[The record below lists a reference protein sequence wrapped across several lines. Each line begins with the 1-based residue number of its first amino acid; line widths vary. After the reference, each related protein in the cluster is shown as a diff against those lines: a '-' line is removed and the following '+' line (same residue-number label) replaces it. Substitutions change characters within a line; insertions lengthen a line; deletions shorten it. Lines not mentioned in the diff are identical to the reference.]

1 LISIANEDFR
11 NPKLSFTMLNKLP
24 ISFSYSIFCVGLL
37 MLLSLLSG
45 CSQTSAYTPGI
56 VSDQDP
62 IQAFQHEM
70 DRLRKYN
77 GIPGMSVA
85 VLQNQQIVFAE
96 GFGYADI
103 ENGIPAAADTP
114 FNIASLSKTF
124 AAAILMKLVEEGR
137 LYLDTAIA
145 DILKNTPFPYE
156 EGTIHGYAN
165 ACKKIKELSRDTD
178 FEYSFLLKNYRCDTE
193 NITVRHHLTHT
204 AQGNPGETYRYNG
217 FLFGFLSLVA
227 AEVSR
232 KPYPALLVDHI
243 IAPLEMTNTIPST
256 TSESRDQILA
266 KRAKY
271 YRVGFGGE
279 FTPSNYPIK
288 LSSSAGIVTTV
299 QDMAKFDVAM
309 DRNLIV
315 SADSKAKMFSETIS
329 NMGKPLPYGLGWFVQ
344 EHAGAKL
351 VWHYGWAPKAYSSL
365 ILKVPE
371 KEVTL
376 ILFANSE
383 GASANFHLGR
393 GDVLRSPFAIAF
405 LNVFTDMMVKQ
416 EKF

>member
-1 LISIANEDFR
+1 
-11 NPKLSFTMLNKLP
+11 MQNKFP
-24 ISFSYSIFCVGLL
+24 TCFSYLNVYVSLL
-37 MLLSLLSG
+37 LLLFLLSA
-45 CSQTSAYTPGI
+45 CSRTSSKTQSRIA
-56 VSDQDP
+56 DQDP
-62 IQAFQHEM
+62 IQFFRYEM
-70 DRLRKYN
+70 DRLRKDYR
-77 GIPGMSVA
+77 IPGMAVA
-85 VLQNQQIVFAE
+85 VLENQKIVFAE

-103 ENGIPAAADTP
+103 ENSIPAAVDTP

-124 AAAILMKLVEEGR
+124 AAAILMKLVEEER
-137 LYLDTAIA
+137 LDLDTPIA
-145 DILKNTPFPYE
+145 DILKDTDFTYDV
-156 EGTIHGYAN
+156 GTFHGYATV
-165 ACKKIKELSRDTD
+165 CRKIKEFSKDPD
-178 FEYSFLLKNYRCDTE
+178 FEYAEYAFLLKNYRCDKE
-193 NITVRHHLTHT
+193 SITIKHHFTHT

-227 AEVSR
+227 EEASG
-232 KPYPALLVDHI
+232 KPYPTLLVDHI

-256 TSESRDQILA
+256 TNQRRDQILA

-279 FTPSNYPIK
+279 FKPSEYPVT

-299 QDMAKFDVAM
+299 LDMAKFDVAM

-315 SADSKAKMFSETIS
+315 SAGSRAAMFSKTIS
-329 NMGKPLPYGLGWFVQ
+329 NNGKPLPYGLGWFAQ
-344 EHAGAKL
+344 EHAGVKL
-351 VWHYGWAPKAYSSL
+351 LWHYGWAPKAYSSL

-383 GASANFHLGR
+383 GASANFYLGR

-405 LNVFTDMMVKQ
+405 LNVFTDMMVTQ
-416 EKF
+416 ENF